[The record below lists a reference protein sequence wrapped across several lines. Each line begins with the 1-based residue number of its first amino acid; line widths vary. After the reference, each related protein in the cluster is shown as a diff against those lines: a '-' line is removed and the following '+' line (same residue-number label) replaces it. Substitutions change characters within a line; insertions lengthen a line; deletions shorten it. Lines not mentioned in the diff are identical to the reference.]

1 MAPNGKSSTVVGE
14 SYIELARSVTDDT
27 SNLPIVIVDTFGD
40 GVPGRGSSFGDAFVG
55 IIEPGENGEASLT
68 SEFDVET
75 RAGIHVRGSSSAGF
89 SKKQYRVE
97 LWDQRDE
104 DQKYQV
110 LGMPKEADWIFYGPG
125 QYDRSLVANPLM
137 YDLSNQIGQYATRT
151 RWVEMYLNSNGGT
164 VSSSDYVG
172 LYAIME
178 VIEQGDDRVDVELL
192 STGAGGVPVNG
203 GFVWKNDR
211 GSAYVDP
218 DDTTSAQRRHIDGW
232 INDLKRA
239 ASGANAGDPLRGY
252 ENTPTLAA
260 SSITIF

>member
-1 MAPNGKSSTVVGE
+1 MGS
-14 SYIELARSVTDDT
+14 AR
-27 SNLPIVIVDTFGD
+27 
-40 GVPGRGSSFGDAFVG
+40 RGSEV
-55 IIEPGENGEASLT
+55 P
-68 SEFDVET
+68 
-75 RAGIHVRGSSSAGF
+75 SAGNA
-89 SKKQYRVE
+89 E
-97 LWDQRDE
+97 
-104 DQKYQV
+104 
-110 LGMPKEADWIFYGPG
+110 EADWIFYGPG

-151 RWVEMYLNSNGGT
+151 RWFEMYLNSNGGT

-252 ENTPTLAA
+252 EKYSDVGSFIDHNILNLFAMNVDAMRLSSFYHKTRKVSWSLVRSGILIGRWIRPMVVTTIREPGTDPETRRVILMTAIASCLGGLICSTTPILCRAISTVGQN
-260 SSITIF
+260 SVKTS